1 MTTPEV
7 TLPAWATFKAGK
19 HRIPVIDV
27 DADAMYTAWLAE
39 IGEHYATHVPPEWK
53 DEKGVLLPE
62 WFNCLKELDPPSAYW
77 LEVAYQCMK
86 LDLQIAMRTFHFEIH
101 VHDAKKNW
109 AQKDAKPGRG
119 TDKAAGGLQGGKE
132 AREHFKRIRGVF
144 PA

>member
-1 MTTPEV
+1 MTTPGV
-7 TLPAWATFKAGK
+7 TLPKWATLKAGK
-19 HRIPVIDV
+19 YRIPVIDV
-27 DADAMYTAWLAE
+27 DADAMYVAW
-39 IGEHYATHVPPEWK
+39 IGEITAYYLLHAQPDWM
-53 DEKGVLLPE
+53 DEKA
-62 WFNCLKELDPPSAYW
+62 WATCFKELDNPVSAYW

-86 LDLQIAMRTFHFEIH
+86 LDLQIAMRSFHFEIH

-119 TDKAAGGLQGGKE
+119 TEKAAGGLQGGKE